1 MSYYQPQQ
9 LCDMIPVLSWCDG
22 FHFQHRRNYGM
33 FFERAEPSSR
43 QSFNTFAFFRKF
55 FMRVTLYI
63 QIFSELLSIFKFLA
77 FHFITKKNK
86 VKQNKNKILSVQ
98 DSRPDVESV
107 SFLMFFY
114 QICTLYNHE
123 QS

>member
-9 LCDMIPVLSWCDG
+9 LCDMIAVLSWCDG

-43 QSFNTFAFFRKF
+43 QSFNTFVFFRKF

-63 QIFSELLSIFKFLA
+63 QIFSVSFYHKKEQSQ
-77 FHFITKKNK
+77 TKQ
-86 VKQNKNKILSVQ
+86 KQNFI
-98 DSRPDVESV
+98 RPRQQTGCRKR
-107 SFLMFFY
+107 MFFNVFLPDMY
-114 QICTLYNHE
+114 SI
-123 QS
+123 